1 VFVALKFTMESHEL
15 DKVKAPHVAIANG
28 NGNGHHVPTYT
39 GDRTNGTK
47 NTATR
52 VRRLF
57 SFAQIFFFALS
68 YMSSWE
74 AVCVSAFA

>member
-1 VFVALKFTMESHEL
+1 MNSHEMVP
-15 DKVKAPHVAIANG
+15 VKGPHVTVDESPPRGA
-28 NGNGHHVPTYT
+28 TYA
-39 GDRTNGTK
+39 GKRTNETR
-47 NTATR
+47 NEATR

-74 AVCVSAFA
+74 AVRLPFYLPCEGKTLGLE

>member
-1 VFVALKFTMESHEL
+1 MESHEL
-15 DKVKAPHVAIANG
+15 DTVKAPHVAIENG
-28 NGNGHHVPTYT
+28 PHTPIYT
-39 GDRTNGTK
+39 GVRTVGTK

-74 AVCVSAFA
+74 AVSLHWRWCYSR